1 MMSTERDLMRIVIVG
16 HVDHGK
22 STLVGRLFH
31 DTGSLPDGKLEQIK
45 AMCERRGM
53 PFEWAFLMDAFQSE
67 RDQGITIDTAQIW
80 FKTPKRDYTIIDAPG
95 HREFIKNMITG
106 ASSAEAAVMLIDA
119 SQGVQQQSRT
129 HAFLLN
135 LLGIRQIVVVVN
147 KMDLAGCAEATFAQ
161 IKAEYVRYLGDIGI
175 VPNFVIPAVARDG
188 DNLVHRSARMDW
200 YKEATLIAAL
210 DSFRSQGDLA
220 ALPLRLP
227 IQDVYKFDERRILA
241 GRIASGRLRVG
252 DRLLFSPSNKMAR
265 IKTIE
270 TWNADAANE
279 AGPGQSIG
287 ITTDEQLF
295 IERGD
300 IASHADQPPIE
311 TNVFRGRLFWLGRK
325 PLVRGDAYRLRLQTR
340 DVQVIVEAIDAIYD
354 PDALA
359 QRPADKVE
367 RNEIADVILR
377 SYALLALDEV
387 EQNPQTGRFVLG
399 DGVNIVAGGT
409 ISMRDYPDQRSLVT
423 VKSTNITAVAH
434 RVTNPQRVARNG
446 HTGGVLWLTGLS
458 GAGKSTI
465 AMAVEQ
471 ELFRRGYQ
479 AYVLDGDNVRRGLNS
494 NLDFSPEDRAENIR
508 RVGEV
513 AALFADSG
521 QIVVTAFISPYRTDR
536 QRARAAAGSGFHE
549 IHIKASLE
557 TCEKRD
563 PKGLYRRARTG
574 EIAEFTGVTAP
585 YEMPESAE
593 LTIDTDRLSIEQSVA
608 KVLEYVERN
617 FRKTH

>member
-1 MMSTERDLMRIVIVG
+1 MNNERELMRIVIVG

-53 PFEWAFLMDAFQSE
+53 PFEWAFLMDSFQSE

-106 ASSAEAAVMLIDA
+106 ASSAEAAIMLIDA
-119 SQGVQQQSRT
+119 SHGVQQQSRT

-135 LLGIRQIVVVVN
+135 LLGIRQIIVVVN
-147 KMDLAGCAEATFAQ
+147 KMDLVGCSEATFAA

-175 VPNFVIPAVARDG
+175 VPSFVIPATARDG
-188 DNLVHRSARMDW
+188 DNLVNRSERMGW
-200 YKEATLIAAL
+200 YRDATLIAAL
-210 DSFRSQGDLA
+210 DSFRSQGDLG

-227 IQDVYKFDERRILA
+227 IQDVYKFDDRRILA
-241 GRIASGRLRVG
+241 GRVASGKLKVG
-252 DRLLFSPSNKMAR
+252 DRLLFSPSNKTAR
-265 IKTIE
+265 VKSIE
-270 TWNADAANE
+270 GWNAAAAAE
-279 AGPGQSIG
+279 AEPGRSIG

-295 IERGD
+295 IERGE
-300 IASHADQPPIE
+300 IASHEEDAPIE

-325 PLVRGDAYRLRLQTR
+325 PLKRGDAYRLRLQTR

-359 QRPADKVE
+359 ARPADSVE
-367 RNEIADVILR
+367 RNEIADVVLR
-377 SYALLALDEV
+377 SYAMLALDEA
-387 EQNPQTGRFVLG
+387 EQNPKTGRFVLS
-399 DGVNIVAGGT
+399 DGANIVAGGT
-409 ISMRDYPDQRSLVT
+409 ISMRNYPDQRKLIT
-423 VKSTNITAVAH
+423 VRSTNVRAEAH
-434 RVTNPQRVARNG
+434 RIANAQRTTRNG
-446 HTGGVLWLTGLS
+446 HHGGVLWFTGLS

-479 AYVLDGDNVRRGLNS
+479 VYVLDGDNVRRGLNA
-494 NLDFSPEDRAENIR
+494 NLSFSPEDRAENIR

-521 QIVVTAFISPYRTDR
+521 QIVVTAFISPYRSDR
-536 QRARAAAGSGFHE
+536 QRARTAAGNGFHE
-549 IHIKASLE
+549 IYIKASLA
-557 TCEKRD
+557 TCEQRD
-563 PKGLYRRARTG
+563 PKGLYKRARSG

-585 YEMPESAE
+585 YETPDSPE
-593 LTIDTDRLSIEQSVA
+593 LTVDTDRLTVDESVA
-608 KVLEYVERN
+608 SVLEYIERN
-617 FRKTH
+617 FRKTS

>member
-1 MMSTERDLMRIVIVG
+1 MNHERVLMRIVIVG

-53 PFEWAFLMDAFQSE
+53 PFEWAFLMDSFQSE

-106 ASSAEAAVMLIDA
+106 ASSAEAAIMLIDA
-119 SQGVQQQSRT
+119 SHGVQQQSRT

-135 LLGIRQIVVVVN
+135 LLGIKQIIVVVN
-147 KMDLAGCAEATFAQ
+147 KMDLVGCSEKTFAA
-161 IKAEYVRYLGDIGI
+161 IKAEYVRYLGEIGI
-175 VPNFVIPAVARDG
+175 VPSFVIPAIARDG
-188 DNLVHRSARMDW
+188 DNLVNRSERMSW
-200 YKEATLIAAL
+200 YRDATLIAAL

-227 IQDVYKFDERRILA
+227 IQDVYKFDDRRILA
-241 GRIASGRLRVG
+241 GRIASGHLKVG
-252 DRLLFSPSNKMAR
+252 DRLLFSPSNKTAR
-265 IKTIE
+265 VKSIE
-270 TWNADAANE
+270 AWNAAAPGAAE
-279 AGPGQSIG
+279 PGQAVG

-295 IERGD
+295 IERGE
-300 IASHADQPPIE
+300 IASHEEDAPIE
-311 TNVFRGRLFWLGRK
+311 TNVFRGRLFWLSRK
-325 PLVRGDAYRLRLQTR
+325 AMKRGDAYRLRLQTR

-359 QRPADKVE
+359 ARPAESVE
-367 RNEIADVILR
+367 RNEIADVVLR
-377 SYALLALDEV
+377 SYAMLALDEA
-387 EQNPQTGRFVLG
+387 EQNPKTGRFVLS
-399 DGVNIVAGGT
+399 DGANIVAGGT
-409 ISMRDYPDQRSLVT
+409 ISMRNYPDQRNLIT
-423 VKSTNITAVAH
+423 VKSTNVRAEAH
-434 RVTNPQRVARNG
+434 RITNAQRVGRNG
-446 HTGGVLWLTGLS
+446 HHGGVLWFTGLS

-479 AYVLDGDNVRRGLNS
+479 VYVLDGDNVRRGLNA
-494 NLDFSPEDRAENIR
+494 NLSFSPEDRAENIR

-521 QIVVTAFISPYRTDR
+521 QIVVTAFISPYRSDR
-536 QRARAAAGSGFHE
+536 QRARTAAGNGFHE
-549 IHIKASLE
+549 IYIKASLA
-557 TCEKRD
+557 TCESRD
-563 PKGLYRRARTG
+563 PKGLYKRARSG

-585 YEMPESAE
+585 YEEPDSPE
-593 LTIDTDRLSIEQSVA
+593 LTVDTDRFTIDESVA
-608 KVLEYVERN
+608 SVLEYIERN
-617 FRKTH
+617 FRKVS

>member
-1 MMSTERDLMRIVIVG
+1 MSIERDLMRIVIVG

-31 DTGSLPDGKLEQIK
+31 DTGSLPDGKLDQIK

-80 FKTPKRDYTIIDAPG
+80 FKTPRRDYTIIDAPG

-129 HAFLLN
+129 HAFLLG

-147 KMDLAGCAEATFAQ
+147 KMDLVGCAEAAFAA

-175 VPNFVIPAVARDG
+175 VPNFVIPAIARDG
-188 DNLVHRSARMDW
+188 DNLVHRSERMNW
-200 YKEATLIAAL
+200 YQDATLISAL
-210 DSFRSQGDLA
+210 DSFRSQGELA
-220 ALPLRLP
+220 SLALRFP
-227 IQDVYKFDERRILA
+227 IQDVYKFDDRRILA
-241 GRIASGRLRVG
+241 GRIASGRLTVG
-252 DRLLFSPSNKMAR
+252 DRLLFSPSNKVAHV
-265 IKTIE
+265 KSIE
-270 TWNADAANE
+270 AWNAAQPDE

-287 ITTDEQLF
+287 ITTDEQIF
-295 IERGD
+295 VERGE
-300 IASHADQPPIE
+300 IASHETHPPIE
-311 TNVFRGRLFWLGRK
+311 TNVFRGRLFWLGKK
-325 PLVRGDAYRLRLQTR
+325 PMVRGDAYRLRLQTR

-354 PDALA
+354 PDALTS
-359 QRPADKVE
+359 RPADKVE
-367 RNEIADVILR
+367 RNEIADVVLR
-377 SYALLALDEV
+377 SYAMLALDAAD
-387 EQNPQTGRFVLG
+387 QNPRTGRFVLG
-399 DGVNIVAGGT
+399 DGPNIVAGGT
-409 ISMRDYPDQRSLVT
+409 ISMRDYPDQRKLVT
-423 VKSTNITAVAH
+423 AKSTNITAVAH
-434 RVTNPQRVARNG
+434 RVTHPQRVARNG
-446 HTGGVLWLTGLS
+446 HKGGVLWFTGLS
-458 GAGKSTI
+458 AAGKSTI

-479 AYVLDGDNVRRGLNS
+479 TYVLDGDNVRRGLNS

-536 QRARAAAGSGFHE
+536 RRARAAAGSGFHE
-549 IHIKASLE
+549 IYIKASLE

-585 YEMPESAE
+585 YEMPESPE
-593 LTIDTDRLSIEQSVA
+593 LTIDTDHLSIEQSVA
-608 KVLEYVERN
+608 AVLDYVDKN
-617 FRKTH
+617 FRKIG

>member
-1 MMSTERDLMRIVIVG
+1 MSTERDLMRIVIVG

-80 FKTPKRDYTIIDAPG
+80 FRTPKRDYTIIDAPG

-135 LLGIRQIVVVVN
+135 LLGIRQIIVVVN
-147 KMDLAGCAEATFAQ
+147 KMDLAGCAEATFAA

-188 DNLVHRSARMDW
+188 DNLVHRSERMDW

-227 IQDVYKFDERRILA
+227 IQDVYKFDDRRILA

-252 DRLLFSPSNKMAR
+252 DQLLFSPSNKMAR
-265 IKTIE
+265 VKTIE
-270 TWNADAANE
+270 AWNADAAAE

-549 IHIKASLE
+549 IYIKASLA

-585 YEMPESAE
+585 YEMPESPE

-608 KVLEYVERN
+608 RVLEYVDRN